1 LIGSLITYFHGER
14 EMGRPH
20 DGIRQG
26 YDLLVKGVG
35 NDSVRDIVALTG
47 QEVVDV
53 LNRAAPTETIAA
65 THDLKLPLNGKNEL
79 AAYLMC
85 TGANIVATD
94 TLTFKFYIRE
104 TINGKDEFP
113 EINQSANYTV
123 TTAGVT
129 AGQVKKFAVTDT
141 DNIIKN
147 ATHYSV
153 ATSAGI
159 EMPANCYGVLLVGK
173 NFDID
178 NAVSI
183 TGDITIDTTTPLDV
197 TEANSGDI
205 LTAVES
211 IATANGGITID
222 GTASASI
229 TDTSSTVTLTQKSE
243 VRNTGTNT
251 VYICEGSGTATD
263 ADFPI
268 YPDETIT
275 LKAGTFDAICGAGLT
290 STLKILQ
297 VS

>member
-1 LIGSLITYFHGER
+1 
-14 EMGRPH
+14 MGRPH
-20 DGIRQG
+20 DGIRRG
-26 YDLLVKGVG
+26 YDILVKGVG

-53 LNRAAPTETIAA
+53 LDRAAPTETVVA
-65 THDLKLPLNGKNEL
+65 THDLKLPLNGKNDL
-79 AAYLMC
+79 VVYLMC

-104 TINGKDEFP
+104 TINGVDSFT
-113 EINQSANYTV
+113 EIYQAANYTV

-141 DNIIKN
+141 DDIIKN

-153 ATSAGI
+153 ATTAGI
-159 EMPANCYGVLLVGK
+159 AMPALCYGVLLVGK
-173 NFDID
+173 GFDID

-183 TGDITIDTTTPLDV
+183 TGDITVDTSTPLDV
-197 TEANSGDI
+197 SDSG
-205 LTAVES
+205 V
-211 IATANGGITID
+211 TID
-222 GTASASI
+222 GNASASI

-243 VRNTGTNT
+243 VRNIGTNT

-263 ADFPI
+263 GDFPI

-275 LKAGTFDAICGAGLT
+275 MKAGTFDAICGAGLT
-290 STLKILQ
+290 STLAILK